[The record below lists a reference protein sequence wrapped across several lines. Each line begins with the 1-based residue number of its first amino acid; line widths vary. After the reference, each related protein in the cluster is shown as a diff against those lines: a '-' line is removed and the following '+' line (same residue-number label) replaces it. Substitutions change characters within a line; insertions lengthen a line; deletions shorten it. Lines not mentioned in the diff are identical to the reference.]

1 MARSRPHRVGVV
13 VFDGVQLLDVSGPV
27 DVFDAASRRGAGYTV
42 ALLGWRSA
50 QVRTSSGV
58 RLVADTTVDDAEPVD
73 TLVLTGADD
82 LSALPGTADVRARL
96 GRLVRPDTRLAAIC
110 TGAFL
115 LARTGWLAGHPAT
128 THWRHTAR
136 LRAEFPAIE
145 VRPDAIYV
153 RSGRFATSA
162 GVTAGIDLAL
172 ALVEADHGSGLAR
185 EVARELVVFMQ
196 RPGGQSQFSVRQDL
210 PATGDQRLRRVVD
223 RVAAD
228 PSAPYPVE
236 AMARDAAVTSRHL
249 RRLFQQEFGLTP
261 GRYLELARIEA
272 ARALLEQGGTVT
284 EAARRSGFG
293 SDETLRRAF
302 VTSYGIPPSVYQR
315 RFRTTAVRTG
325 TGS

>member
-1 MARSRPHRVGVV
+1 MAGARPHRIGVV

-27 DVFDAASRRGAGYTV
+27 DVFDAAARRGAGYTV
-42 ALLGWRSA
+42 ELIGWRSA

-58 RLVADTTVDDAEPVD
+58 RLAADRTLDEADAPD

-82 LSALPGTADVRARL
+82 LSALPDAADVRARL
-96 GRLVRPDTRLAAIC
+96 GRLVRPDTRLAAVC
-110 TGAFL
+110 TGAFV

-128 THWRHTAR
+128 THWRHAAR
-136 LRAEFPAIE
+136 LRAEFPEID

-153 RSGRFATSA
+153 HSGRFSTSA

-172 ALVEADHGSGLAR
+172 ALVEADHGAGLAR

-210 PATGDQRLRRVVD
+210 PPSGDQRLRRVVD
-223 RVAAD
+223 RVTAD
-228 PSAPYPVE
+228 PARPYPVE
-236 AMARDAAVTSRHL
+236 AMARDATVTPRHL
-249 RRLFQQEFGLTP
+249 RRLFQQELGITP

-272 ARALLEQGGTVT
+272 ARAFLEQGGTVT

-302 VTSYGIPPSVYQR
+302 VAAYGVPPSVYQR
-315 RFRTTAVRTG
+315 RFRTTGAR
-325 TGS
+325 